1 MLPKLNKRIFFQFKS
16 LEGFGGLLC
25 NQHWIVTGKMSVNVK
40 NVHTFT
46 VFFLVN
52 SKVFFFKIENA
63 SQANC
68 RGLCDGWTVHSSL
81 WRRAN
86 ARNVSFGD
94 HSVVKTKISC
104 NNPTDKATVFFKT
117 YPSPL
122 YFRDRFVELQR
133 KRIALLWIVTWKCC
147 GPLDQYNMWAY
158 NIATRCYFKGS
169 YRDNG
174 WRYFSSFSS
183 TTSVLDE
190 AKCNM
195 ATLLHLRRFPTA
207 SNCFTCRW
215 RHFYGLVNRRTSA
228 ARQNPLS

>member
-1 MLPKLNKRIFFQFKS
+1 MVGLYIVHSDEGLTLETSALVTIQLLKPKYLVITQPTKQ
-16 LEGFGGLLC
+16 L
-25 NQHWIVTGKMSVNVK
+25 
-40 NVHTFT
+40 
-46 VFFLVN
+46 FFL
-52 SKVFFFKIENA
+52 
-63 SQANC
+63 
-68 RGLCDGWTVHSSL
+68 
-81 WRRAN
+81 
-86 ARNVSFGD
+86 
-94 HSVVKTKISC
+94 
-104 NNPTDKATVFFKT
+104 KT

-147 GPLDQYNMWAY
+147 EPLDQYNMWAY
-158 NIATRCYFKGS
+158 NIATRCYFKGF